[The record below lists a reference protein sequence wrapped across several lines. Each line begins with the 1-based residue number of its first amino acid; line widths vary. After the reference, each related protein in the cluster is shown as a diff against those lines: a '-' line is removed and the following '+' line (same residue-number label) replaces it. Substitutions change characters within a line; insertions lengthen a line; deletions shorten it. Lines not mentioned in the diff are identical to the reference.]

1 METLV
6 KIIEEKMLLIEQL
19 ENQLLQSKKELETE
33 EESKLFWYKKFIEL
47 ELTLKPKDIEQ
58 LENQLLQSKKE
69 LETEKESK
77 IFWYNKFIELELT
90 LKPKD
95 NE

>member
-33 EESKLFWYKKFIEL
+33 KESKFFWYKSYSE
-47 ELTLKPKDIEQ
+47 
-58 LENQLLQSKKE
+58 LQS
-69 LETEKESK
+69 
-77 IFWYNKFIELELT
+77 T
-90 LKPKD
+90 L
-95 NE
+95 NTTTNA